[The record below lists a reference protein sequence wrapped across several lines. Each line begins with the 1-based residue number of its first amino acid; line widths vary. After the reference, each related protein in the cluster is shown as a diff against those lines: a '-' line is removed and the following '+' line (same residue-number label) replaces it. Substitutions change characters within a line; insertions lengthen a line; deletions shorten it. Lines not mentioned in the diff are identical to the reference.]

1 MLSAEAPFEVG
12 VDAKVPGCAHH
23 SVPRACRSPRVL
35 SALALARP
43 GASGGC
49 HSWQSQAALDRR
61 AALMAGVPMMPASHL
76 APIAALVELATA
88 SLAQRV
94 GVVGEVLGD

>member
-1 MLSAEAPFEVG
+1 
-12 VDAKVPGCAHH
+12 
-23 SVPRACRSPRVL
+23 
-35 SALALARP
+35 
-43 GASGGC
+43 
-49 HSWQSQAALDRR
+49 
-61 AALMAGVPMMPASHL
+61 MMPASHL